1 MKYEATITSIG
12 SLADSFLLNNNS
24 MVLLD
29 EGIHPNLAEMVIQHT
44 SSRIIGEIK
53 PGDKATIG
61 RSKFTVIQV
70 GETANQSLNDEGHC
84 TLVINAKGTMPGQ
97 IILEGPALPRLKVG
111 DKITFS

>member
-24 MVLLD
+24 M
-29 EGIHPNLAEMVIQHT
+29 ILAEMVIQHT

-61 RSKFTVIQV
+61 RSKFTIIQV

-97 IILEGPALPRLKVG
+97 IILEGRALPRLKVG